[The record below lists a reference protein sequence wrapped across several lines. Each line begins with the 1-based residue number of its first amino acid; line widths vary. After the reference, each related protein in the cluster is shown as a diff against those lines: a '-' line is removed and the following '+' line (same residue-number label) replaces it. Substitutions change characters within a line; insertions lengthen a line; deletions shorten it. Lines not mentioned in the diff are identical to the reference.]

1 MPATHAH
8 VESTP
13 IQTNHIH
20 TRPRR
25 KLPGGY
31 VNLGE
36 EFGAAACRE
45 VEEETGVKTRFRSL
59 LSIRHQH
66 NVSFGR
72 SDMCVSCAAQG
83 SLVCVR
89 LVRHT

>member
-1 MPATHAH
+1 MLTDASYRALPSWPRSRKSSNTHMD
-8 VESTP
+8 TY
-13 IQTNHIH
+13 N
-20 TRPRR
+20 R

-31 VNLGE
+31 VDLGE

-45 VEEETGVKTRFRSL
+45 VEEETGVMSTFRSL

-72 SDMCVSCAAQG
+72 SDMCVVPTMTG
-83 SLVCVR
+83 RVYW
-89 LVRHT
+89 